1 MNRVRSTPLP
11 PELVGARLDK
21 ALVALDD
28 SLSRAAIQRLI
39 RDGLVWIDGVPIPTA
54 AHRLRPGA
62 LVQWT
67 IPDPEPLG
75 LQPETIPLEITFE
88 DDHVLVINKPA
99 GMVVHPGAGVNCGTL
114 VHAVLGHCGGE
125 LSGIGGV
132 LRPGIV
138 HRLDKD
144 TSGLLVVAKSDAV
157 HQDLTRQF
165 AAHTV
170 QRRYTAIVRGVPR
183 DRSGTIDAPIGRH
196 PTART
201 KMAVRQQGGRA
212 AITRYEIVAPLLDA
226 TLIHCHLQTGRTHQI
241 RVHMAHIGHAVL
253 GDPVY
258 GAGSAPAKLWPER
271 TRQIV
276 ASFQR
281 QALHAGILGFRHPI
295 TGGDLR
301 FTATPPEDF
310 NVLFESL
317 RK

>member
-1 MNRVRSTPLP
+1 MNRVRSTTLP
-11 PELVGARLDK
+11 PELVGERLDK
-21 ALVALDD
+21 ALVALDA

-39 RDGLVWIDGVPIPTA
+39 RDGLVRVDDVPIPGA

-75 LQPETIPLEITFE
+75 LQAETIALDIHFE

-99 GMVVHPGAGVNCGTL
+99 GMVVHPGAGVNRGTL

-132 LRPGIV
+132 SRPGIV

-258 GAGSAPAKLWPER
+258 GAGSAPAKLWPEK

-276 ASFQR
+276 ARFQR

-295 TGGDLR
+295 TGENLR
-301 FTATPPEDF
+301 FTAEPPEDF
-310 NVLFESL
+310 NVLFDSL

>member
-1 MNRVRSTPLP
+1 MNRVRTPLP
-11 PELVGARLDK
+11 PELVGERLDK
-21 ALVALDD
+21 ALVALDA

-39 RDGLVWIDGVPIPTA
+39 REGRVWVDDVPILA
-54 AHRLRPGA
+54 AAQRLRPGA
-62 LVQWT
+62 IVQWT

-75 LQPETIPLEITFE
+75 LQPETIALDITFE

-114 VHAVLGHCGGE
+114 VHAVLGYCGDE

-157 HQDLTRQF
+157 HLDLTRQF

-183 DRSGTIDAPIGRH
+183 DRSGTIDVPIGRH

-212 AITRYEIVAPLLDA
+212 AITRYEIVEPLLDA

-258 GAGSAPAKLWPER
+258 GAGFAPAKHWPEK

-276 ASFQR
+276 ARFQR

-295 TGGDLR
+295 TGRDLR
-301 FTATPPEDF
+301 FTAAPPEDF
-310 NVLFESL
+310 NVLFDSL